1 MAGEDVGIEE
11 ARNFLDRD
19 RLCRGGSCYVVCYC
33 RDTYILDAQLLYSR

>member
-19 RLCRGGSCYVVCYC
+19 RLWRGGSCYVVCYC
-33 RDTYILDAQLLYSR
+33 RDTHILDAQLLYAR